1 MTTTGTRHTYG
12 SYLLANKVD
21 IWVVAKVL
29 GHKDIK
35 QLIETYGHLMKEI
48 EVDNHDEIRKLVNFS
63 GEMFKKWSVEQM

>member
-1 MTTTGTRHTYG
+1 MTTNGTRHTYG
-12 SYLLANKVD
+12 SYLLAKKVD

-48 EVDNHDEIRKLVNFS
+48 EVENHDEIRRLVAFD
-63 GEMFKKWSVEQM
+63 EEKFKK